1 MRVYYADW
9 QMECCGTPFAV
20 GDEVA
25 WRLVPAGEE
34 DARYGATARVEHHG
48 GPDAET
54 VGRVRAIELV
64 HQRYTVRT
72 DPRVRER
79 IDRALAADRPSDG
92 PVLLPSPYTTEPV
105 PGAHTLEPVA
115 ACPRWF
121 EREDPGEGPGPRRI
135 RRTTGALVTLDVTGT
150 RPTRPE
156 NPAAPEPP
164 GATPAEPGDCR

>member
-1 MRVYYADW
+1 MPRMRVYYADW

-20 GDEVA
+20 GDEIA
-25 WRLVPAGEE
+25 WRLLPAAQE
-34 DARYGATARVEHHG
+34 DDCYGATARVEHHG
-48 GPDAET
+48 GPDRET

-64 HQRYTVRT
+64 RQLYVVHT

-79 IDRALAADRPSDG
+79 LDRALEPDQESEG
-92 PVLLPSPYTTEPV
+92 LVLLPSPYTWEPV

-121 EREDPGEGPGPRRI
+121 EQEEPGRDPGPQRI

-150 RPTRPE
+150 GPLP
-156 NPAAPEPP
+156 PKASGAAPD
-164 GATPAEPGDCR
+164 EPGDWR